1 MDSPGRLDHNKK
13 CEELEKEIFALKK
26 DYSKINE
33 INEEMS
39 ERLKESLNGLGKA
52 KIEKENMMAVYKQLE
67 EEFLNNA
74 KNSVFTEETEK
85 ESARE
90 RAGAVGLVLQLK
102 TDLGE
107 YEDELR

>member
-1 MDSPGRLDHNKK
+1 LDRSKECK
-13 CEELEKEIFALKK
+13 DLEKEILALKK

-33 INEEMS
+33 INEETS
-39 ERLKESLNGLGKA
+39 ERLKESANGLK
-52 KIEKENMMAVYKQLE
+52 KEKMEKENLMAAYKQME
-67 EEFLNNA
+67 EDFLNNA
-74 KNSVFTEETEK
+74 KNSVFIEETEK

-90 RAGAVGLVLQLK
+90 RAAAARLVLQLK